1 MDKKDILKDL
11 FGIIYDWFDPVI
23 EERVTQ
29 FGGSWYNNSDPGAFY
44 WYWYSNS
51 SAAAAKI
58 GACLCGDTDDIII
71 WTGNKDNVAIVI
83 HFVKIKAFIGL
94 YSVDVILNT
103 LAEFDN
109 FSKEEMEDLYNRIID
124 FYKDKH
130 HATILSEEES
140 SDQYTTMMSIRV
152 GRVICEKT
160 LEEETPEKENKV
172 LTNLD
177 RYVKTTK
184 VFDPSKLKIGVPYKI
199 HNVQTDEHVYVILEK
214 AESEKLTFGWFYAKE
229 QAWAKW
235 IVNPDDLLVITPLFE
250 EK

>member
-11 FGIIYDWFDPVI
+11 FGIFYDWIKPI
-23 EERVTQ
+23 ITERVAPL
-29 FGGSWYNNSDPGAFY
+29 GGHWYGNSSADAFY
-44 WYWYSNS
+44 WTCINYSS
-51 SAAAAKI
+51 SAHYNV

-94 YSVDVILNT
+94 YSVDVMLNT
-103 LAEFDN
+103 LAEFDDY
-109 FSKEEMEDLYNRIID
+109 SKEEMEDLYNRIID

-184 VFDPSKLKIGVPYKI
+184 VFDPSKLKIGAPYKI
-199 HNVQTDEHVYVILEK
+199 HNVKTDEHVYVILEK

-229 QAWAKW
+229 QIWAKW